1 MSTARET
8 QIGRLKVQGADM
20 DTPTL
25 RLAVSGFVGQ
35 ADLQP
40 QGLPASAVLIIR
52 KLRDPMPGRIPNT
65 LGHRLHHSGWEQVVR
80 DQLADITRT
89 AVRPDKGVV
98 HDHGEAVLFTDQAEM
113 LACLALDLINSSAGQ
128 HWWWQTL
135 LRYPESDLSPVHRL
149 VTLWQQDINLLPSS
163 LESLHTWGR
172 AEEVLNKLNAAETR
186 GLSLAMSK
194 AFDISALSATLE
206 TLPLPRDD
214 DLLHLSHSAEK
225 DEGLS
230 SEAPIRS
237 IDNHTYTYSIV
248 PANRVAVIW
257 QKLLPGT
264 RLPLQL
270 DREITYLLALGLAL
284 QHVPWRCRNSA
295 VQTDLAL
302 AWRGVELV
310 PVQAVTAT
318 SAHADQLEYGLADP
332 GKNDPAILMSVRT
345 KLKSA
350 ATDIAAKP
358 FANGKRSSKDIET
371 QATVAKSA
379 KCNTISEQSV
389 SSSTQVTPDLST
401 NQSSQDNLS
410 TRLVST
416 DDQHQAKVVNNAEE
430 LQSGLSEEG
439 ITTDLGGVLY
449 LINLIQRLELPA
461 CFEDSWQLQ
470 SQLSPWALL
479 ELLARSL
486 LTQSEYNF
494 CDDPLWTVL
503 AQLDGREVGDPVGT
517 GFIGPDI
524 YHIPST
530 WLQQIDFQDYD
541 IAYAYK
547 NNQLRVWSAAGF
559 LIAAQPGYAD
569 QTARQQAMSLINS
582 IDIFTSVSL
591 KRRGFTHAPLFDI
604 DELSIEVAS
613 SALKHWLRYTIPYMS
628 LILAQQTSIQDGRF
642 DISLLQCRGRLF
654 VTNTHIDFCTAL
666 DNIALPMR
674 RASLDRDP
682 GWVSE
687 FGRVVLFHF
696 D

>member
-1 MSTARET
+1 M
-8 QIGRLKVQGADM
+8 
-20 DTPTL
+20 
-25 RLAVSGFVGQ
+25 
-35 ADLQP
+35 
-40 QGLPASAVLIIR
+40 
-52 KLRDPMPGRIPNT
+52 
-65 LGHRLHHSGWEQVVR
+65 
-80 DQLADITRT
+80 
-89 AVRPDKGVV
+89 
-98 HDHGEAVLFTDQAEM
+98 
-113 LACLALDLINSSAGQ
+113 
-128 HWWWQTL
+128 
-135 LRYPESDLSPVHRL
+135 
-149 VTLWQQDINLLPSS
+149 
-163 LESLHTWGR
+163 
-172 AEEVLNKLNAAETR
+172 
-186 GLSLAMSK
+186 
-194 AFDISALSATLE
+194 
-206 TLPLPRDD
+206 
-214 DLLHLSHSAEK
+214 
-225 DEGLS
+225 
-230 SEAPIRS
+230 
-237 IDNHTYTYSIV
+237 
-248 PANRVAVIW
+248 
-257 QKLLPGT
+257 
-264 RLPLQL
+264 
-270 DREITYLLALGLAL
+270 
-284 QHVPWRCRNSA
+284 
-295 VQTDLAL
+295 QTDLAL